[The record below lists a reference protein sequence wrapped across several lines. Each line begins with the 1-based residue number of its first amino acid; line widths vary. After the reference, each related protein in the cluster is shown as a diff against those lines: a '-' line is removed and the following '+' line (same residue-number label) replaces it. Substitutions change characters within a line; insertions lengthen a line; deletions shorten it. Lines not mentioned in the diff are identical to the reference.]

1 MNTFNHRDGL
11 YHCESVSLDQLAK
24 EVGTPAYIYSRAA
37 IASRCQELLEAF
49 SAYPSLICY
58 AVKANSNLSIIREVH
73 RHGIGADLVSV
84 GELER
89 ALMAGVDPQKI
100 VFSGVGKT
108 GREIR
113 RALAAGILFFNVES
127 SFELDILS
135 QIARDLG
142 VKASVS
148 LRINPNIDAKTNAK
162 ISTGLYS
169 TKFGLPESD
178 LPELADRI
186 LRDPYLE
193 FVGIAC
199 HIGSQ
204 ITDLDPLDRAS
215 RRMAELATAMQNHGH
230 HLKFLDLGGGLGI
243 RYNQETPP
251 SIQDYAQTLIRAARL
266 TGLTLVIEP
275 GRSIIG
281 NAGILLTHVIGIKK
295 TPDRQFVVI
304 DAAMNDLIRPT
315 LYEAFHDIVPVRI
328 AAGAQKPQVLCDF
341 VGPVCETGDYIAKDR
356 LFAPPQAGDLLAI
369 QSCGAYG
376 WSMASQYNSRP
387 RPAEILVSGEEW
399 HTIRPRETIES
410 LWEPEHAALA
420 ISPSVE
426 ALG

>member
-1 MNTFNHRDGL
+1 MNTFSHRDGL

-24 EVGTPAYIYSRAA
+24 EVGTPAYVYSRAA
-37 IASRCQELLEAF
+37 IASRCQELLQAF
-49 SAYPSLICY
+49 SEYPSLICY

-127 SFELDILS
+127 SFELDLLS

-169 TKFGLPESD
+169 TKFGLPEGD

-204 ITDLDPLDRAS
+204 ITDLTPLDRAS
-215 RRMAELATAMQNHGH
+215 RRMAELATTLKNRGH

-251 SIQDYAQTLIRAARL
+251 SIQDYAQTLTRAARL

-281 NAGILLTHVIGIKK
+281 NAGILLTNVIGIKK

-315 LYEAFHDIVPVRI
+315 LYEAFHDIVPVRV
-328 AAGAQKPQVLCDF
+328 AAGAQKSQVLCDF

-356 LFAPPQAGDLLAI
+356 LCAPPQAGDLLAI

-410 LWEPEHAALA
+410 LWEPELAALA
-420 ISPSVE
+420 IPPRTEVS
-426 ALG
+426 G